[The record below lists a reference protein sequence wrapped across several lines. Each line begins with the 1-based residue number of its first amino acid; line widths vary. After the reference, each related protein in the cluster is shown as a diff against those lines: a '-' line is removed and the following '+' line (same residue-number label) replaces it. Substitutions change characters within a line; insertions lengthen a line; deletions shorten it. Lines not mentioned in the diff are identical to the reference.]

1 MLLFKENIEIGY
13 FLLIIAHIEDKR
25 INEWVDDRQRGGY
38 YSFSLPELPGSASGS
53 DSALRQ
59 SLQRLQRKNR
69 IRRLRRQFYVILP
82 VEYARL
88 GMIPA
93 DWFIDDLMAYLGQP
107 YYIGL
112 FSAAN
117 LHGAGHQQAQTYQV
131 MTSALERPIE
141 TAGLNLRFFQ
151 KKSLQKTPTRTVKGH
166 TGMLPVST
174 HAATALD
181 LVAYANRIGGLDA
194 ILTPLAELC
203 EDMSAEDLIE
213 SARHEMTLSVVQR
226 LGWLLDKLGQSEL
239 GNELEAFCRDA
250 LAGASRVPLD
260 PAAPRRGGSENRW
273 RVIENAEPE
282 GDV

>member
-1 MLLFKENIEIGY
+1 M
-13 FLLIIAHIEDKR
+13 EDKR

-38 YSFSLPELPGSASGS
+38 YSFSLSELPGSVSSSGS
-53 DSALRQ
+53 HSALRQ

-88 GMIPA
+88 RMIPA

-141 TAGLNLRFFQ
+141 TTGLNLRFFQ
-151 KKSLQKTPTRTVKGH
+151 KKNLQKTPTQTVKGH

-174 HAATALD
+174 HASTALD

-213 SARHEMTLSVVQR
+213 SARHEVTLSVIQR
-226 LGWLLDKLGQSEL
+226 LGWLLDKLGQNEL
-239 GNELEAFCRDA
+239 GDELEAFCRDA

-273 RVIENAEPE
+273 CVIENAEPE
-282 GDV
+282 GDE